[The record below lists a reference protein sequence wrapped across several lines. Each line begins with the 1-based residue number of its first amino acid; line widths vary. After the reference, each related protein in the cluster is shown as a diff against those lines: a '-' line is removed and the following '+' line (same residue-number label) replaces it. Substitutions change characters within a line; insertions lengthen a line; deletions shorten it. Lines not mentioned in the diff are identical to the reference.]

1 MYSLLYIYKG
11 GIMKNRIRE
20 LRKLKKI
27 TQEELSKQVGVS
39 RQSIIAIESGK
50 FNPSLELAYNISK
63 AFNSTI
69 EEVFI
74 FEEEENE

>member
-1 MYSLLYIYKG
+1 
-11 GIMKNRIRE
+11 MKNQIKV
-20 LRKLKKI
+20 LRKAAKM
-27 TQEELSKQVGVS
+27 TQEDLAVQVGVS

-63 AFNSTI
+63 VFDCII

-74 FEEEENE
+74 FEEGGEE

>member
-1 MYSLLYIYKG
+1 
-11 GIMKNRIRE
+11 MKNRIRE
-20 LRKLKKI
+20 LRKFKKI

>member
-11 GIMKNRIRE
+11 GYMKNRIRE

-27 TQEELSKQVGVS
+27 TQEELSRQVGVS

-74 FEEEENE
+74 FEEGGM

>member
-1 MYSLLYIYKG
+1 
-11 GIMKNRIRE
+11 MKNRIRE
-20 LRKLKKI
+20 LRKLNKI

-63 AFNSTI
+63 AFNSII

-74 FEEEENE
+74 FEEGRMNDGD

>member
-74 FEEEENE
+74 FEEGENE

>member
-1 MYSLLYIYKG
+1 
-11 GIMKNRIRE
+11 MKNRIRE

-74 FEEEENE
+74 FEEGENE

>member
-1 MYSLLYIYKG
+1 
-11 GIMKNRIRE
+11 MKNRIRE
-20 LRKLKKI
+20 LRKLNKI

-74 FEEEENE
+74 FEEGENE